1 MRQVNP
7 ILTIAYRDFL
17 KLVRDPTRLVATFI
31 FPFIFIGLIGSSFQS
46 NLGSD
51 LGFDFLTFTFSG
63 VLAQTLYQS
72 AASGLISLIEDR
84 ESDFSQEIFVS
95 PISRYAIIL
104 GKILGE
110 TMVALPQGFAIIV
123 FGLIVGVP
131 LSAPRILA
139 ILPVAIIA
147 CLIGGSFG
155 VIVLANLG
163 SQRAANQVFPFI
175 LLPQLFLA
183 GTFNPIQVLPL
194 PLDVLSRLT
203 PLRYVVDLLRGVYY
217 TGSPEYSR
225 VVLASPVFNLAVL
238 TAMFA
243 VFLGAGTYLFVR
255 GERNR

>member
-84 ESDFSQEIFVS
+84 ESDFSQEIFVA